1 MVVGRLT
8 ENGKY
13 EYVNSASSRTFSDHY
28 LELLNLPKGKYAVF
42 AKFDWMF
49 SDV

>member
-1 MVVGRLT
+1 VGKVAG
-8 ENGKY
+8 NGTY
-13 EYVNSASSRTFSDHY
+13 QYINSASSRTFSDHD
-28 LELLNLPKGKYAVF
+28 LELLNLPKGKYVVY